1 MDSPSLSNGGKDC
14 DTEQNIVTRRLN
26 MPDYLATI
34 AEGVQSG
41 NQELV
46 TQNVDEALGA
56 GLAPEDI
63 LSKGLVPGI
72 QALGKLF
79 KDGQAYLPEILIS
92 ARAMRSGTEKL
103 KPHLATKD
111 IQKKGTVVVGTVE
124 GDMHDIGKNLVKM
137 MLESNGYEVHD
148 LGADV
153 TADSFAKATREVNAD
168 IVAAS
173 ALLTTTMTMIPDVV
187 AALTEAGL
195 KNKVK
200 VMIGGAPITRQF
212 ADEIGVEGYADDCAS
227 AVDEADRLMKLVK

>member
-1 MDSPSLSNGGKDC
+1 MSA
-14 DTEQNIVTRRLN
+14 
-26 MPDYLATI
+26 YLTTI
-34 AEGVQSG
+34 ADGVQKG

-46 TQNVDEALGA
+46 AKTVDEALKA
-56 GLAPEDI
+56 GIAAEEI

-72 QALGKLF
+72 QALGQLF

-103 KPHLATKD
+103 KPHLDAKD
-111 IQKKGTVVVGTVE
+111 IHKKGTVVIGTVE

-148 LGADV
+148 LGVDV
-153 TADSFAKATREVNAD
+153 SADSFAKAAQETNTD

-173 ALLTTTMTMIPDVV
+173 ALLTTTMLIIADIVK
-187 AALTEAGL
+187 ALKEVGL

-212 ADEIGVEGYADDCAS
+212 ANEIGAAGYADDCAS
-227 AVDEADRLMKLVK
+227 AVDEADRLMKLAA

>member
-1 MDSPSLSNGGKDC
+1 
-14 DTEQNIVTRRLN
+14 

-34 AEGVQSG
+34 AEGVQNG

-46 TQNVDEALGA
+46 TKTVDEALGT
-56 GLAPEDI
+56 GLAPEEI

-79 KDGQAYLPEILIS
+79 KDGHAYLPEILIS

-103 KPHLATKD
+103 RPHLDTKD

-153 TADSFAKATREVNAD
+153 TADSFAQATREVNAD

-200 VMIGGAPITRQF
+200 IMIGGAPITRQF
-212 ADEIGVEGYADDCAS
+212 ADEIGAEGYADDCAS
-227 AVDEADRLMKLVK
+227 AVDEADRLMKLAA

>member
-1 MDSPSLSNGGKDC
+1 
-14 DTEQNIVTRRLN
+14 

-34 AEGVQSG
+34 AEGVQNG

-46 TQNVDEALGA
+46 TKTVDEALGT
-56 GLAPEDI
+56 GLAPEEI
-63 LSKGLVPGI
+63 LSNGLVPGI

-79 KDGQAYLPEILIS
+79 KDGHAYLPEILIS

-111 IQKKGTVVVGTVE
+111 IQKKGTVVIGTVE

-148 LGADV
+148 LGADI

-173 ALLTTTMTMIPDVV
+173 ALLTTTMTIIPDVV

-227 AVDEADRLMKLVK
+227 AVDEADRLMKLAA

>member
-1 MDSPSLSNGGKDC
+1 
-14 DTEQNIVTRRLN
+14 

-46 TQNVDEALGA
+46 TKTVDEALGT
-56 GLAPEDI
+56 GLAPEEI

-72 QALGKLF
+72 QALGQLF
-79 KDGQAYLPEILIS
+79 KDGHAYLPEILIS

-173 ALLTTTMTMIPDVV
+173 ALLTTTMTIIPDVV

-227 AVDEADRLMKLVK
+227 AVDEADRLMKLAA

>member
-1 MDSPSLSNGGKDC
+1 
-14 DTEQNIVTRRLN
+14 

-46 TQNVDEALGA
+46 TKTVDEALGA
-56 GLAPEDI
+56 GLAPEEI

-227 AVDEADRLMKLVK
+227 AVDEADRLMKLAK